1 MINVEKSRV
10 RMTGSVVS
18 ITLEVLHTLIA
29 YKQMLDDNEPEIAGS
44 IYDGIVVA
52 GKYGDIDKANDY
64 FRRESEKMASEIL
77 KAKVF
82 IREAEDDEADQH

>member
-1 MINVEKSRV
+1 MINVEKGRV
-10 RMTGSVVS
+10 RMTGSVVDIS
-18 ITLEVLHTLIA
+18 LDMLHTLIA
-29 YKQMLDDNEPEIAGS
+29 YKQMLDENKPEVAGDL
-44 IYDGIVVA
+44 YDGIVVA

-82 IREAEDDEADQH
+82 IREADNEADQH

>member
-1 MINVEKSRV
+1 MINVEKGRV
-10 RMTGSVVS
+10 RMTGSIS
-18 ITLEVLHTLIA
+18 GITLEVLHTLIA
-29 YKQMLDDNEPEIAGS
+29 YKQMLDENEPEVAGS
-44 IYDGIVVA
+44 LYDGVVVA
-52 GKYGDIDKANDY
+52 GKYGDIGKAIEY